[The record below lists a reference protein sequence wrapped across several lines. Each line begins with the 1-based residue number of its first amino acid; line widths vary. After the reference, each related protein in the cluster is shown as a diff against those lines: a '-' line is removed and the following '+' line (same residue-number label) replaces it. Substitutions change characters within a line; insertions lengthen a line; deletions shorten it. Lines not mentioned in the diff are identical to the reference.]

1 MRHCTDRNPSG
12 AGPETHPSQFGGVR
26 RDGGE
31 GRLVWL
37 GDIHC
42 EGEGEEIVRREKKK
56 RQDEPGVYALH
67 ADPLL
72 NTVVLENRSK
82 VSPGAG
88 PISGEFASQPR
99 CDM

>member
-1 MRHCTDRNPSG
+1 MRRKKKKK
-12 AGPETHPSQFGGVR
+12 
-26 RDGGE
+26 
-31 GRLVWL
+31 
-37 GDIHC
+37 
-42 EGEGEEIVRREKKK
+42 KKK

-99 CDM
+99 